1 MSEIRI
7 TIEMGSF
14 PEEVEV
20 KRVVELTTCG
30 GRPLPGS
37 VMVEKAFRRE
47 YEFAEKIY
55 NKGDNP

>member
-1 MSEIRI
+1 
-7 TIEMGSF
+7 MGSF